1 MASRSR
7 TSEFIRCRERARGNR
22 RTNKSIE
29 LKELKVD
36 RSLLKQ
42 HTGHS
47 DDETSSI
54 ENACSITVPPL
65 WMTVVEDLNRDITSI
80 RTKRARSS
88 RFRASPSP
96 TPARGADRAPGRPR
110 ARARPAKWPARQST
124 S

>member
-7 TSEFIRCRERARGNR
+7 TSELIKCRERARGNR
-22 RTNKSIE
+22 RTNKNIE

-65 WMTVVEDLNRDITSI
+65 WMTVVDDLNRDINSI
-80 RTKRARSS
+80 RTKRECFARFMS
-88 RFRASPSP
+88 RWRA
-96 TPARGADRAPGRPR
+96 
-110 ARARPAKWPARQST
+110 
-124 S
+124 